1 MRAKLKAVKTEL
13 ILLGLAAVFL
23 GALWGVSVRDRAMPE
38 PVAVSTE
45 KDLPPE
51 EIQVVLVD
59 LNTAGVDELTT
70 LPGIGESL
78 AKRIVDYRTEH
89 GPFTCV
95 EELGNVSGIGEKK
108 LEALLPEVTVGEG
121 KTEEETAGETPAE
134 DGKESPHADLSGG

>member
-23 GALWGVSVRDRAMPE
+23 GALWGVSVQDRAMPE
-38 PVAVSTE
+38 SVAVSTE

-89 GPFTCV
+89 GPF
-95 EELGNVSGIGEKK
+95 ESPEALMEVSGIGEKK
-108 LEALLPEVTVGEG
+108 LEELRDYVTV
-121 KTEEETAGETPAE
+121 AGESEGAQ
-134 DGKESPHADLSGG
+134 S

>member
-23 GALWGVSVRDRAMPE
+23 GALWGVSVRDRVMPE

-51 EIQVVLVD
+51 EIEVVLVD

-89 GPFTCV
+89 GPF
-95 EELGNVSGIGEKK
+95 ESLEALMEVSGIGEKK
-108 LEALLPEVTVGEG
+108 LEELRDYVTV
-121 KTEEETAGETPAE
+121 AGESEGAQ
-134 DGKESPHADLSGG
+134 S

>member
-23 GALWGVSVRDRAMPE
+23 GALWGVSDQDRAMPE
-38 PVAVSTE
+38 PVTVSAE

-59 LNTAGVDELTT
+59 LNTAGIEELTT

-89 GPFTCV
+89 GPF
-95 EELGNVSGIGEKK
+95 ESPEALMEVSGIGEKK
-108 LEALLPEVTVGEG
+108 LEELRDYVTVTGESEG
-121 KTEEETAGETPAE
+121 AQ
-134 DGKESPHADLSGG
+134 S

>member
-23 GALWGVSVRDRAMPE
+23 GALWGVSVRDRGMPG
-38 PVAVSTE
+38 PVTVSTE

-89 GPFTCV
+89 GPF
-95 EELGNVSGIGEKK
+95 ESLEALMEVSGIGEKK
-108 LEALLPEVTVGEG
+108 LEELRDYVTV
-121 KTEEETAGETPAE
+121 AGEREGAQ
-134 DGKESPHADLSGG
+134 S

>member
-23 GALWGVSVRDRAMPE
+23 GALWGVSVRDRVMPE
-38 PVAVSTE
+38 PVVVSTE

-89 GPFTCV
+89 GPF
-95 EELGNVSGIGEKK
+95 ESPEALMEVSGIGEKK
-108 LEALLPEVTVGEG
+108 LEELRDYVTV
-121 KTEEETAGETPAE
+121 AGESEGAQ
-134 DGKESPHADLSGG
+134 S